1 MMKRLICLLSLPVA
15 LASAPVFA
23 AGGGAVLSYT
33 PELTNEASLQ
43 RGARNFM
50 NYCSGCHGL
59 KFLRYNRM
67 ARDLGIPEE
76 VVEEQLMF
84 TTDNINEHI
93 EVAMPEASADWFG
106 KQPPDLSLTARS
118 RGADWIYSFL
128 NTFYVDPSNLSTGYN
143 NLQLENASM
152 PHVLAELQG
161 VVVRHEEAEAEGG
174 DGHGGGHGGNHG
186 LEVVEAGALSPDE
199 YKAFTAD
206 LTNFLA
212 YAAEPGKADRQSLG
226 WKVLFYLLIF
236 FGVAYLLKREYWKDV
251 H

>member
-1 MMKRLICLLSLPVA
+1 MMKRLICIVSLPLSIAVA
-15 LASAPVFA
+15 PAFA
-23 AGGGAVLSYT
+23 AGGSAVLSYS
-33 PELTNEASLQ
+33 PDLNNEASLQ

-59 KFLRYNRM
+59 KYLRYSRM
-67 ARDLGIPEE
+67 ADDLGIPRD
-76 VVEEQLMF
+76 VVESQLMF
-84 TTDNINEHI
+84 TTDDFNQHI
-93 EVAMPEASADWFG
+93 DVAMPEASADWFG

-118 RGADWIYSFL
+118 RGPDWIYSFL
-128 NTFYVDPSNLSTGYN
+128 NTFYVDPDNLNTGYN

-161 VVVRHEEAEAEGG
+161 VVVHHEDAEGG

-186 LEVVEAGALSPDE
+186 LEVVQAGALSPEE
-199 YKAFTAD
+199 YKSFTGD

-212 YAAEPGKADRQSLG
+212 YAGEPGKADRISLG
-226 WKVLFYLLIF
+226 WKVIFYLLLF